1 MRSGL
6 YARQAIADMLRGST
20 NKEDAAMDAMWPMGA
35 AYINGRYMPVGEAMI
50 PVTEWGYRRSDVT
63 YDVVSVW
70 DGAFFRLDQHMKR
83 FRASMEYFRL
93 VPRESD
99 ADIRAMLHELVRR
112 SGLREAYVAMDCLR
126 GSAPTNLRRHPA
138 NARPYLLAYCVPY
151 VWLVPQEIREQGM
164 HLIVASNPRIPE
176 QCVNPRAKNFHWA
189 DMTRAMFEAEDK
201 GAHNPVLLDFDGNVT
216 EGPGFNVFAVT
227 NGVVATP
234 DRGVLEGVTRGAVIE
249 LCEKLGLPCEV
260 RTVPLEELRGA
271 DEIFI
276 SSTAGGVVG
285 VTRLDERILS
295 NDRPGPV
302 TARLGEAYWRFRKD
316 GWCNEPIDYD
326 PAIAAE

>member
-1 MRSGL
+1 M
-6 YARQAIADMLRGST
+6 
-20 NKEDAAMDAMWPMGA
+20 AMATIWPAGA
-35 AYINGRYMPVGEAMI
+35 AYINGRYMPIAEATI

-70 DGAFFRLDQHMKR
+70 DGAFFRLDQHLQR
-83 FRASMEYFRL
+83 FRASMTYFRL

-99 ADIRAMLHELVRR
+99 ADIRAILHELVRR
-112 SGLREAYVAMDCLR
+112 TGLREAYVAMDCLR
-126 GSAPTNLRRHPA
+126 GAAPAHLRRHPV
-138 NARPYLLAYCVPY
+138 NAQPYLLAYAVPY
-151 VWLVPQEIREQGM
+151 VWLVPEEIRRQGM
-164 HLIVASNPRIPE
+164 HVIVASTPRIPE

-201 GAHNPVLLDFDGNVT
+201 GAHNPILLDLDGNVT
-216 EGPGFNVFAVT
+216 EGPGFNVFAV
-227 NGVVATP
+227 NAGKVATP
-234 DRGVLEGVTRGAVIE
+234 DRGILEGITRGAVME
-249 LCEKLGLPCEV
+249 LCEKLGIPCDA
-260 RTVPLEELRGA
+260 RTVTLEELRNA

-302 TARLGEAYWRFRKD
+302 TARLSEAYWQFRKE
-316 GWCNEPIDYD
+316 GWCNEPISYD
-326 PAIAAE
+326 LPLAAE